1 MFKTSLSFL
10 CIVLFVWVVRPVSS
24 VAQMSFTQMLLEKT
38 PSGAYVKVKH
48 SLKIDSLV
56 NGLLVSQKQSNV
68 SKSIKNQAPVSIKEN
83 ALDTLNIDSMS
94 VLKPSSY
101 KKVEGYRVQVYTGA
115 NSRKDKDTALK
126 IQLKCK
132 EFFPDIEA
140 YATFISPR
148 WVVRIGDYIS
158 RDEAQLMIERFK
170 ALGITQEARIVK
182 CTILLPIY

>member
-10 CIVLFVWVVRPVSS
+10 CIVLFVWVIRPVSS
-24 VAQMSFTQMLLEKT
+24 VAQMNFTQMLLEKT
-38 PSGAYVKVKH
+38 PNGAYVKVKH

-56 NGLLVSQKQSNV
+56 NGLLISQKQSNGL
-68 SKSIKNQAPVSIKEN
+68 KAGQNQTPVNKKEN
-83 ALDTLNIDSMS
+83 ALDSLNTDSMS
-94 VLKPSSY
+94 ILKPFSY
-101 KKVEGYRVQVYTGA
+101 KKMEGYRVQVYTGA

-126 IQLKCK
+126 IQSKCK
-132 EFFPDIEA
+132 DAFPDIEA

-158 RDEAQLMIERFK
+158 RNEAQLMIERFK
-170 ALGITQEARIVK
+170 SLGITQEARIVK